1 MFDQRRDRNLIT
13 RKTYLDTLFPLIR
26 KYDRWTLVEVTRLFS
41 VFKLFNFNN
50 T

>member
-13 RKTYLDTLFPLIR
+13 RKTDLHTLFPFIR
-26 KYDRWTLVEVTRLFS
+26 KYDRSTLIELMWLFS